1 MTSQPDAIAQL
12 DDEEI
17 TRIREVRHRISER
30 FGHDP
35 YRLVAYYMEKQRER
49 VNPPAGPGP
58 SQGSPSSK
66 R

>member
-1 MTSQPDAIAQL
+1 MTSQPDPIPQL

-35 YRLVAYYMEKQRER
+35 YRLVAYYLEKQRER
-49 VNPPAGPGP
+49 VNLPAVPEP
-58 SQGSPSSK
+58 SQGNPSSK

>member
-1 MTSQPDAIAQL
+1 MTSQLDPIPQL

-35 YRLVAYYMEKQRER
+35 YRLVSYYIEKQRER
-49 VNPPAGPGP
+49 VNPAAGEP
-58 SQGSPSSK
+58 SQGNPSSK